1 MGRTEKAG
9 DAVNLLN
16 FAGPRSLAELRGAR
30 ADGIKNID
38 SISSLEPES
47 KKHLKE
53 AELPGYDVSI
63 SFEGSKTFSI
73 LRLKKRCLSL
83 KIEQCWLLATTEKK
97 RMK

>member
-47 KKHLKE
+47 KKRLNNCINGSCNSNEANRNEMDMAERRRLFMVALLKE
-53 AELPGYDVSI
+53 KHFNWS
-63 SFEGSKTFSI
+63 S
-73 LRLKKRCLSL
+73 CLV
-83 KIEQCWLLATTEKK
+83 
-97 RMK
+97 